1 MQPYNFDKTRKLTIT
16 AMLLAAAF
24 ILSWIERVVEIPIIV
39 PGIKLGLANIVIMFT
54 MCTCGKKEALMVLT
68 GRLILNALL
77 FGNFL
82 SLIYSVTGGFLSF
95 AIMCVAM
102 NLFKIQSITVVS
114 ICGGVFHNIGQLMA
128 ACIVMKSFAVLSYLP
143 YLIIGGIVTGA
154 LNGLIVRKIS
164 VFKIFEK
171 RDTKIVK

>member
-1 MQPYNFDKTRKLTIT
+1 MQPYKFDKTKSLTLT

-24 ILSWIERVVEIPIIV
+24 ILSWVERAIEIPMIV

-54 MCTCGKKEALMVLT
+54 MCTCAKKEAFMVLA

-82 SLIYSVTGGFLSF
+82 SLIYSVTGGLLSF
-95 AIMCVAM
+95 AVMCVA
-102 NLFKIQSITVVS
+102 LSVFKMPPIVVS
-114 ICGGVFHNIGQLMA
+114 ICGGIFHNIGQLTM
-128 ACIVMKSFAVLSYLP
+128 ACIVMKSLAVWSYLP

-154 LNGLIVRKIS
+154 INGFIVKKVS
-164 VFKIFEK
+164 TFKIFSKEDAK
-171 RDTKIVK
+171 LTE

>member
-1 MQPYNFDKTRKLTIT
+1 MQSYKSEKTKRLTMT

-24 ILSWIERVVEIPIIV
+24 ILSWVERAIDIPMIV

-54 MCTCGKKEALMVLT
+54 MCTCGKKEAFMVLV

-82 SLIYSVTGGFLSF
+82 SLIYSVAGGLLSF
-95 AIMCVAM
+95 AVMYVA
-102 NLFKIQSITVVS
+102 LSILKMSPIVVS
-114 ICGGVFHNIGQLMA
+114 ICGGIFHNIGQLTM
-128 ACIVMKSFAVLSYLP
+128 ACIIIKSMAVWSYLP

-154 LNGLIVRKIS
+154 INGFIVKKVS
-164 VFKIFEK
+164 NFKIFSKEEF
-171 RDTKIVK
+171 KITE

>member
-1 MQPYNFDKTRKLTIT
+1 MQSYNFYKTRRLTIT

-24 ILSWIERVVEIPIIV
+24 ILSWVERAVEIPMIV

-54 MCTCGKKEALMVLT
+54 MCTCGKKEALIVLT
-68 GRLILNALL
+68 GRLLLNALL

-82 SLIYSVTGGFLSF
+82 SLIYSVTGGFFSF
-95 AIMCVAM
+95 VIMYVAM
-102 NLFKIQSITVVS
+102 KLFKIQSITVVS
-114 ICGGVFHNIGQLMA
+114 ICGGVFHNIGQLTA

-143 YLIIGGIVTGA
+143 YLIIGGIITGA

-171 RDTKIVK
+171 KKYKNS